1 MSGERARVLVLDPLH
16 QDAVAELGRD
26 HEVVVRLRPAE
37 DELAGLVTDVDAIV
51 VRSGVRITARVV
63 EQAKR
68 LRVVARAGAGT
79 DNIDLDACRAAG
91 VQVFNIPGASAGA
104 VAELA
109 LGLVLAVTRNIVR
122 ADRRIREGVWD
133 KTGSAGPELADRT
146 LGVVGA
152 GRIGSR
158 LAELGQ
164 AVGMRVV
171 ASVARPSAQRDQEL
185 RERGVT
191 RLALPELLATA
202 DVVCLAV
209 PLTEATRG
217 LVGAAE
223 LAAMRPES
231 YLVNVSRGG
240 VVDEDALYGALR
252 GGTIAGAALDVHA
265 VEHGLPA
272 LAALDNV
279 VLTPHIGATTTDAQ
293 LRVGRILVTE
303 LRQALAGTSAE
314 GRVV

>member
-1 MSGERARVLVLDPLH
+1 MSGERARIVVLDPLH
-16 QDAVAELGRD
+16 PDAVAELSRD
-26 HEVVVRLRPAE
+26 HDVVVRLRPGE
-37 DELAGLVTDVDAIV
+37 EELAGLVADADAIV
-51 VRSGVRITARVV
+51 VRSGVRITARTV
-63 EQAKR
+63 ERAR
-68 LRVVARAGAGT
+68 ALRVVARAGAGT
-79 DNIDLDACRAAG
+79 DNIDLAACRRAG

-104 VAELA
+104 VAELT

-133 KTGSAGPELADRT
+133 KAGSAGPELAGRT

-158 LAELGQ
+158 LAELGR

-171 ASVARPSAQRDQEL
+171 ASVARPSPPRDAEL
-185 RERGVT
+185 RERGVR
-191 RLALPELLATA
+191 RLALTDLLATA
-202 DVVCLAV
+202 DVVCLTV

-217 LVGAAE
+217 LVGAPE
-223 LAAMRPES
+223 LAAMRPDS

-240 VVDEDALYGALR
+240 VVDEAALYKALR
-252 GGTIAGAALDVHA
+252 DGTIAGAALDVHA
-265 VEHGLPA
+265 VEHGQPE

-293 LRVGRILVTE
+293 LRVGRVLVTQ
-303 LRQALAGTSAE
+303 LRKALAGGSAA